1 MLKSFITIL
10 LREMYIVLNTSSR
23 VFMPIVYLLLI
34 ITFFSISLEGT
45 TVGGY
50 ENILPQIIWLS
61 CLLVSLLNMDSLFK
75 EDYEDGTLDGIVIN
89 SEILEISLLAKV
101 IAHWMFT
108 IIPLVIVA
116 FSTNL
121 LLTAK
126 LDVSIILLVSLIIG
140 TLTLSLIG
148 SIAAS
153 LTLSLRG
160 NGLLLSTI
168 VLPLDIPILIFGTSA
183 IYNASIGMNYNSE
196 MLFLTTLL
204 VLFLIIAPFAASFG
218 VRNSLD

>member
-10 LREMYIVLNTSSR
+10 LREMHIVLNTSSR

-50 ENILPQIIWLS
+50 KNILPQIIWLS

-126 LDVSIILLVSLIIG
+126 LDVSIILLTSLIIG

-148 SIAAS
+148 SIA
-153 LTLSLRG
+153 
-160 NGLLLSTI
+160 
-168 VLPLDIPILIFGTSA
+168 LPLDIPILIFGTSA